1 METGV
6 PSTAVIADFAALL
19 IARTIDLIGSNEVF
33 KVVGTKPSRGFF
45 GLGSEKAALALAE
58 EGEAGLK
65 NKTAALITLLSNAFG
80 VELADKHLEDIYT
93 KLEKK
98 YSPALANSLILPLIP
113 KEFLE
118 KYRLHYLSKEE
129 LEERVIEKTKEV
141 QQLNELDKH
150 KSEFLSVVAHQLR
163 TPLTGIKWALTMLL
177 ANQSGALSE
186 EQKKLLTSCEEGNE
200 RMIIIVNSMLQANR
214 IDTGVLELKPE
225 ETDFMAL
232 VESVLKE
239 QQLAAMEHSIT
250 LVLTHDAD
258 IPKLMIDKENMRF
271 ALQNLI
277 SNAIRY
283 SLQGTTVSIRVTRK
297 GTLVECTIT
306 DKGIGIPAEQQQY
319 IFSRFY
325 RAKNAIA
332 AVPDGNG
339 LGLFIVKSIVEKQGG
354 KIWFTSEENM
364 GTTFYLTLTV

>member
-1 METGV
+1 METEIL
-6 PSTAVIADFAALL
+6 STAVIADFAALL
-19 IARTIDLIGSNEVF
+19 IARTIDLIGPNEVF

-58 EGEAGLK
+58 EGEAGLRD
-65 NKTAALITLLSNAFG
+65 KTAALIALLSNAFG

-93 KLEKK
+93 KLEKRH
-98 YSPALANSLILPLIP
+98 SPALANSLILPLIP

-129 LEERVIEKTKEV
+129 LEERVLEKTKEV
-141 QQLNELDKH
+141 QQLNELDKR

-186 EQKKLLTSCEEGNE
+186 EQKNLLTSCEEGNE
-200 RMIIIVNSMLQANR
+200 RMIDIVNSMLQANR
-214 IDTGVLELKPE
+214 IDIGILKSE

-239 QQLAAMEHSIT
+239 QQLAAMEHSIS

-283 SLQGTTVSIRVTRK
+283 SLPDTTVSIRVTRK

-354 KIWFTSEENM
+354 KIWFTSEENT
-364 GTTFYLTLTV
+364 GTTFYLTLTI